1 MENRGAKIEARG
13 SRLFSPG
20 LQHLLPGEKHIPR
33 ERRIFVN
40 RNLRMDDIEALGF
53 DMDHTLALY
62 NRGSFEQL
70 THDLAVQYL
79 VEWRGYPDFIRDI
92 HYNPDVVIR
101 GLVVDKR
108 HGNLLKMD
116 FHNYIAKAMH
126 GTRQLDHSE
135 RRKLYRRSRVNLHS
149 DRYKSFDTLFSM
161 PEGSLF
167 SALIDLRAED
177 SQGPLGRLKTAQI
190 FDDVRACVDKAHR
203 DGSLKSIITKDLSR
217 YFVWDPDLPA
227 TLLRFRALGK
237 KVFLVTNSEYS
248 YTESVMQYLLG
259 QSGYDWKEL
268 FDLIVVESKKPAF
281 FLEKKD
287 PEVIPAPEC
296 PERKDFVFRGGNA
309 TWVEQFLGAN
319 GDQVLYFGDHTYG
332 DILKSK
338 RTVGWRTAMIV
349 QELEQEIAANRRLLY
364 QRRERNGLLAR
375 KQDLALDRDHLR
387 FLLETLDGNGTKD
400 VVEVEGIKG
409 LHYRLPELEVW
420 FKMSKEEK
428 RLHREGMQRVLEGL
442 DYMSAQ
448 YRQRIEE
455 LSRVIDEGH
464 NRYWG
469 SLFREGNENSRFGR
483 QVREFACIYT
493 SRVSNFLAY
502 SGNTYFIAPEERMP
516 HER

>member
-1 MENRGAKIEARG
+1 MDKREAKTEARG
-13 SRLFSPG
+13 STLFSPG

-40 RNLRMDDIEALGF
+40 RNLRMDDIAALGF

-62 NRGSFEQL
+62 NRASFEQL

-79 VEWRGYPDFIRDI
+79 VEWQGYPEFIRDI

-116 FHNYIAKAMH
+116 FHDYIAKAMH
-126 GTRQLDHSE
+126 GTRVLTHDE

-167 SALIDLRAED
+167 SALMDLRAED
-177 SQGPLGRLKTAQI
+177 PKGPLGRLNPAQV

-237 KVFLVTNSEYS
+237 KVFLVTNSEHA
-248 YTESVMQYLLG
+248 YTEAVMQYLLG

-268 FDLIVVESKKPAF
+268 FDLVVVESRKPAF

-287 PEVIPAPEC
+287 PEPIPAPEC
-296 PERKDFVFRGGNA
+296 PDRGNFVYRGGNA
-309 TWVEQFLGAN
+309 NWVEQFLGAN

-349 QELEQEIAANRRLLY
+349 QELEKEIAANRRLLY

-375 KQDLALDRDHLR
+375 RQDLALDRDHLR
-387 FLLETLDGNGTKD
+387 FLLEALDGNGEK
-400 VVEVEGIKG
+400 EAIAGRHQG
-409 LHYRLPELEVW
+409 LHYRLPELEEW
-420 FKMSKEEK
+420 FKLSPEE
-428 RLHREGMQRVLEGL
+428 RRRHREGMERVLEGL

-448 YRQRIEE
+448 YRLRIEE

-493 SRVSNFLAY
+493 SRVSNFLSY